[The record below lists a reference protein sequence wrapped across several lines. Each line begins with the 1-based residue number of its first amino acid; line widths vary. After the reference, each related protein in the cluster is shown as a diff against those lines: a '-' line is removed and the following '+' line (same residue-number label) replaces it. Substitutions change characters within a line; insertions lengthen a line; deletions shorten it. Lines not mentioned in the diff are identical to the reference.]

1 MRVFVAGATGVFGK
15 SVLDHLVAAGHDPVE
30 PTVPTTTRSAFLA
43 SLDGI
48 TAEAVVNLLGTSTEL
63 VDGYR
68 AMNGINRARLEGTST
83 LIAAARRIGAT
94 RLIGSSSFHGYG
106 FDTHGD
112 RILNETAPFG
122 EPDDTENTPVQLALL
137 GLEQQTRA
145 FGGVVLRFGH
155 LVSENADRVPA
166 VPRTWDG
173 ALPVVHVDDAARA
186 VVLALESGRPGG
198 TYNIASDETVSWR
211 ALQTTQSRVDGFAPP
226 VVLPDGLIR
235 VLAPFASE
243 VITRT
248 SVRLSTVAARD
259 ELGWVATDHAVLAAN
274 TAPSVGVP
282 A

>member
-1 MRVFVAGATGVFGK
+1 MRVLVAGATGVFGK
-15 SVLDHLVAAGHDPVE
+15 TVLDHLVAAGHNPVE
-30 PTVPTTTRSAFLA
+30 PTVSTTSRAAFLA
-43 SLDGI
+43 SLEGI
-48 TAEAVVNLLGTSTEL
+48 TADAVVNLLGTSTEL

-68 AMNGINRARLEGTST
+68 AMHPINRARLEGTST

-94 RLIGSSSFHGYG
+94 RLVGSSSFQGYG

-112 RILNETAPFG
+112 RALTENAPFG
-122 EPDDTENTPVQLALL
+122 ETDDTENAPVQLALR

-155 LVSENADRVPA
+155 LVSENAERVPA
-166 VPRTWDG
+166 VPRRWEG
-173 ALPVVHVDDAARA
+173 ALPVVHVADAARA
-186 VVLALESGRPGG
+186 VVLALKSGAPGG
-198 TYNIASDETVSWR
+198 TYNIAGDDTVSWR
-211 ALQTTQSRVDGFAPP
+211 EIQRAQSRVDGFAPP
-226 VVLPDGLIR
+226 VVLPDALIR

-248 SVRLSTVAARD
+248 SLRLSTDAARD
-259 ELGWVATDHAVLAAN
+259 ELGWVATTNTVLAAN